1 MITEKQEQKISL
13 KDFIAEKR
21 TYFNE
26 VKFINIPDKEKIN
39 FVKCNG
45 LTIYE
50 LKKEEEKNANKGLFV
65 LFFGFIFSAATSLL
79 INPFFIVS
87 NIIFFMLAF
96 KIKDKAIPKSLIN
109 KITKEWFS
117 NEKNEALLKSEMF
130 NKSVVDE
137 EILVFFSKTY
147 GEKEL
152 VNLLMNK
159 EHLTYNDMI
168 LYIDKEKEREAEI
181 EKEIRLTKAIRCMN
195 LKETVHSYNT

>member
-13 KDFIAEKR
+13 KDFIAQKR

-26 VKFINIPDKEKIN
+26 VKFINIPDKQKIN
-39 FVKCNG
+39 FMECNG

-50 LKKEEEKNANKGLFV
+50 LKKEEQKNYDKGLLLLGCV
-65 LFFGFIFSAATSLL
+65 FSFSIAISIL
-79 INPFFIVS
+79 INPFFI
-87 NIIFFMLAF
+87 FFNMISIMLAF
-96 KIKDKAIPKSLIN
+96 KIRDKAIPKPLIN
-109 KITKEWFS
+109 KITEEWFN

-137 EILVFFSKTY
+137 ETLVYFSKTY

-168 LYIDKEKEREAEI
+168 LYIDKEKEREAEK

-195 LKETVHSYNT
+195 LKETVHQYNN